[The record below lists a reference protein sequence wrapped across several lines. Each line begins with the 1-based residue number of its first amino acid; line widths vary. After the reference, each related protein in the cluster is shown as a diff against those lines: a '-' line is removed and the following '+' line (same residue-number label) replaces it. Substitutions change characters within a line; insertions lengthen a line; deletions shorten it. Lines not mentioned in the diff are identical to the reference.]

1 MKIKK
6 NILDQATN
14 SSLWL
19 NRMIDPDLYR
29 TEVEPDLDRFGERVA
44 KEIWDLGRR
53 CELEPPYLKPSPW
66 GTR

>member
-1 MKIKK
+1 
-6 NILDQATN
+6 
-14 SSLWL
+14 
-19 NRMIDPDLYR
+19 MIDPDLYR

-44 KEIWDLGRR
+44 KDIWELGRR